1 MSSLEPC
8 YRIRVCWHTDHVAHT
23 LQRAPPFDAADES
36 IGGMSD
42 PDPDPDPAPIFE

>member
-1 MSSLEPC
+1 MLQDSSLLA
-8 YRIRVCWHTDHVAHT
+8 VHTDHVAHT